1 MIFLPEYSV
10 VSLTFPFLS
19 AIQTTQK
26 NFVTAVDDKK
36 IGIVETL
43 VGPSTMITQDLEDS
57 KYSFKTFPSK
67 GDVSQKEQRRVLGD
81 EIVPGALA
89 RRQKVGFLSVIARS
103 KLFLKVLDINDIDL
117 MHI

>member
-43 VGPSTMITQDLEDS
+43 VGPSTMIT
-57 KYSFKTFPSK
+57 
-67 GDVSQKEQRRVLGD
+67 
-81 EIVPGALA
+81 
-89 RRQKVGFLSVIARS
+89 
-103 KLFLKVLDINDIDL
+103 
-117 MHI
+117 

>member
-1 MIFLPEYSV
+1 MEHYDEIMKIIFCPEYSV
-10 VSLTFPFLS
+10 VYLTFPFLS

-57 KYSFKTFPSK
+57 KYSFKTF
-67 GDVSQKEQRRVLGD
+67 
-81 EIVPGALA
+81 
-89 RRQKVGFLSVIARS
+89 
-103 KLFLKVLDINDIDL
+103 LKVMSARKNSAVSWEMKLYQALLLVGRKWVFSLSLRDI
-117 MHI
+117 